1 MNRLLNNWLFLLFT
15 LSLIALISALTA
27 EFFFDLAP
35 CKMCLKQRHPYY
47 AIIILILLFYFF
59 RRVKNIWLF
68 ILNEFAILYGLF
80 YAIWHVGIEQKILPG
95 PSSCSG
101 TLSNTNSIQ
110 NLKEQISNQPIV
122 NCAEISWTMLGL
134 SAATINSILLLLILF
149 FNSIYILQ
157 NFYGAKKIG

>member
-134 SAATINSILLLLILF
+134 SAATINSILLLLILI

-157 NFYGAKKIG
+157 NFYGTKKIS